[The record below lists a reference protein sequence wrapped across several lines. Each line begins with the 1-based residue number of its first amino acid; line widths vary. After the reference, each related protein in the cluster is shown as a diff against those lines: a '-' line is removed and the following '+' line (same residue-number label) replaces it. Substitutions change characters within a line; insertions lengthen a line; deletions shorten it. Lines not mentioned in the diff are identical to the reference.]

1 MHGSKERSAICQK
14 DSSSGVAL
22 IVTLLTLTILSLM
35 AVGFFFLVTG
45 EQRNTSSGSGNNTA
59 FYGAEAGIENM
70 SAQLE
75 QLFSYT
81 AAPTPAQINALS
93 AQPPSIPGITFPA
106 ESTQYPN
113 GGYYIG
119 YQTNGNGGLQ
129 STPGTIGGTGPL
141 AGMQADITS
150 FTLTAIADGPSVAD
164 GSTSTSTPRN
174 TEVEL
179 IRQVQLVSVP
189 VFEFGIFSN
198 NDLSFFA
205 GPDFNFGG
213 RVATNGNLYLAEGP
227 GATLT
232 LPSVVTAYGYGSS
245 TQGIIREQLENGY
258 STASAYDGTIN
269 IDTSPGNYRAMAL
282 TEGSV
287 TGGPGSSANPN
298 WSTISLSSNPTLGYD
313 GNIRTSTTGVAKLNM
328 AMAMPGAGGTPI
340 QIIERAEASD
350 TTAVSQARLEN
361 QASLRILLSDNANDL
376 PNPSSAVS
384 LNGSLP
390 SWYTV
395 NACHAP
401 LAISPGPVPLVGG
414 VPTRSYVEQD
424 NDFLSPAGTP
434 LIGGYIEI
442 DIQTASGAWQNVT
455 ADILQQGISS
465 VSGVTPT
472 CSNRPVIHLEE
483 ANAWT
488 CNPNPGLT
496 PGSASGPCVSNPVG
510 STNPYDYVPINMYDT
525 REGNARDVNDGAIHL
540 GGVMNVVELDV
551 GNLQQWF
558 ANDSYGQQALFNGGY
573 IVYFS
578 DRRGNY
584 CNANCSAN
592 GGYNGL
598 GETGKYGSEDI
609 INPAS
614 STGTPDGVMEAAED
628 VDGPNAN
635 TANYNQDQ
643 FDTYGG
649 APSCSY
655 ASSPVYPCPTNTQP
669 GSTTWQSVLAAAPGN
684 PSGDLTIGTIT
695 AGQAEKNA
703 VIFFRRGLRLVDGSL
718 GSLPPL
724 SSANCSIAEGANG
737 SGGFTVAA
745 ENPAYI
751 LGNYNANNSTFS
763 DSAGACHV
771 PAAVMADAVTLLS
784 NNWTDL
790 ESFTSPTLSS
800 GRNVSAAAYYRTAVM
815 GGSTVPFAQPTGYT
829 TYQDFGTDGGV
840 HNFLRSL
847 ENWGSVTKYYM
858 GSIADFYYS
867 VQATGVYKDGLVNSV
882 YSPGTR
888 AYSFDTDFENISE
901 LPPGTPH
908 FTDVNALAF
917 QQVQ

>member
-1 MHGSKERSAICQK
+1 MTTKKNA
-14 DSSSGVAL
+14 SGVAL
-22 IVTLLTLTILSLM
+22 ITTLLTLTILSLI
-35 AVGFFFLVTG
+35 AIGFFFLVTG
-45 EQRNTSSGSGNNTA
+45 EQRNVSSNTGNNTA
-59 FYGAEAGIENM
+59 FYGAEAAIENM
-70 SAQLE
+70 SSQLD
-75 QLFSYT
+75 QLFSHT
-81 AAPTPAQINALS
+81 ASPTTSQINALS

-113 GGYYIG
+113 GGYYIA
-119 YQTNGNGGLQ
+119 YQTNGSGGLQ
-129 STPGTIGGTGPL
+129 STPGTIGGTGAL
-141 AGMQADITS
+141 AGMQADITP

-164 GSTSTSTPRN
+164 GSSSTSTPRN

-205 GPDFNFGG
+205 GPNFNFGG

-227 GATLT
+227 GDILT
-232 LPSVVTAYGYGSS
+232 LPSVVTAYGYGLA
-245 TQGIIREQLENGY
+245 TDGVIREQLENGY
-258 STASAYDGTIN
+258 STASAYDGTID

-287 TGGPGSSANPN
+287 TGGPGSSATPN

-313 GNIRTSTTGVAKLNM
+313 GNIRTSTTGVTKLNM

-340 QIIERAEASD
+340 QIIERKEASD
-350 TTAVSQARLEN
+350 STAVSQARLEN
-361 QASLRILLSDNANDL
+361 QASVRILLSDSTADL
-376 PNPSSAVS
+376 PDGTSAVS
-384 LNGSLP
+384 LNTAFP
-390 SWYTV
+390 STWYTM
-395 NACHAP
+395 NSCHPP
-401 LAISPGPVPLVGG
+401 LATSPGQVPPPVPPQTT
-414 VPTRSYVEQD
+414 PTRTLLEQD
-424 NDFLSPAGTP
+424 NDFLTPYGTS

-442 DIQTASGAWQNVT
+442 DIQTSSGAWQNVT
-455 ADILQQGISS
+455 TDILQQGIAS

-472 CSNRPVIHLEE
+472 CANHPVIHLEE
-483 ANAWT
+483 PNTWT

-496 PGSASGPCVSNPVG
+496 PGTTSGPCVSNTVG
-510 STNPYDYVPINMYDT
+510 STNSYDYVPINMYDT
-525 REGNARDVNDGAIHL
+525 REGNPRDVDTDTIQL

-558 ANDSYGQQALFNGGY
+558 ATDSYGQQALFNGGY

-584 CNANCSAN
+584 CSTNCSAN

-598 GETGKYGSEDI
+598 GETGKYGNEDI

-614 STGTPDGVMEAAED
+614 STGTPDGVMEAPED
-628 VDGPNAN
+628 ADGPNAN
-635 TANYNQDQ
+635 TSNYSQDQ
-643 FDTYGG
+643 FDTYGA

-655 ASSPVYPCPTNTQP
+655 VGSPDNPCS
-669 GSTTWQSVLAAAPGN
+669 GSAPLNAAA
-684 PSGDLTIGTIT
+684 TTQTTIT
-695 AGQAEKNA
+695 AGRAEKNA
-703 VIFFRRGLRLVDGSL
+703 VIFFRRALRLKRGTL
-718 GSLPPL
+718 GNLPPL
-724 SSANCSIAEGANG
+724 TSANCSIAEGASG

-745 ENPAYI
+745 ENPVYI

-763 DSAGACHV
+763 DTAGACHV

-784 NNWTDL
+784 NNWNDL
-790 ESFTSPTLSS
+790 ESFSSPTATSQS
-800 GRNVSAAAYYRTAVM
+800 TTYPSEAGRTVSANAYYRTAVM
-815 GGSTVPFAQPTGYT
+815 GGSTIPFAQPTGYT

-867 VQATGVYKDGLVNSV
+867 VQATGVYKDGLANSV

-888 AYSFDTDFENISE
+888 VYSFDTDFENISE
-901 LPPGTPH
+901 LPPDTPR
-908 FTDVNALAF
+908 FTDVNSLAF

>member
-1 MHGSKERSAICQK
+1 MCQK
-14 DSSSGVAL
+14 NSSSGVAL

-59 FYGAEAGIENM
+59 FYGAEAGIETM
-70 SAQLE
+70 SSQLE

-113 GGYYIG
+113 GGYYIA

-141 AGMQADITS
+141 AGLQGDITP

-164 GSTSTSTPRN
+164 GSSGSSGPRN

-205 GPDFNFGG
+205 GPNFNFGG

-227 GATLT
+227 GDTLT
-232 LPSVVTAYGYGSS
+232 FPSVVTAYGYGSP
-245 TQGIIREQLENGY
+245 TDGVIREQLENGY
-258 STASAYDGTIN
+258 STASAYDGTID
-269 IDTSPGNYRAMAL
+269 IDTSPGNYRAMAQ

-287 TGGPGSSANPN
+287 TAGANSSANPN
-298 WSTISLSSNPTLGYD
+298 WSTISLSSNPSLGYD
-313 GNIRTSTTGVAKLNM
+313 GNIRTSSTGATKLNM

-340 QIIERAEASD
+340 QIIERAQASD

-395 NACHAP
+395 NSCHAP
-401 LAISPGPVPLVGG
+401 LATSPGPVPPP
-414 VPTRSYVEQD
+414 VPPQTTATRTLLEQD
-424 NDFLSPAGTP
+424 NDFLTPYGTP

-442 DIQTASGAWQNVT
+442 DIQTASGAWQSVT
-455 ADILQQGISS
+455 ADILQQGIAS

-472 CSNRPVIHLEE
+472 CANHPVIHLEE
-483 ANAWT
+483 PNTWT

-496 PGSASGPCVSNPVG
+496 PGTTSGPCVTNAVG
-510 STNPYDYVPINMYDT
+510 STNSYDYVPINVYDT
-525 REGNARDVNDGAIHL
+525 REGNARDVNNGIMHL
-540 GGVMNVVELDV
+540 GGVMNVIELDV
-551 GNLQQWF
+551 ANLQQWF
-558 ANDSYGQQALFNGGY
+558 ATDSYGQQGLFNGGY

-584 CNANCSAN
+584 NPAATASN
-592 GGYNGL
+592 
-598 GETGKYGSEDI
+598 GETGMYGNEDI

-614 STGTPDGVMEAAED
+614 QYGSPDGVMEEAED

-635 TANYNQDQ
+635 TPNYTQDQ
-643 FDTYGG
+643 FDTYG
-649 APSCSY
+649 ATPECLYLSSCST
-655 ASSPVYPCPTNTQP
+655 SWLSLFGNPTGPPQLPTNLSRT
-669 GSTTWQSVLAAAPGN
+669 S
-684 PSGDLTIGTIT
+684 IT
-695 AGQAEKNA
+695 AGQAQKNA
-703 VIFFRRGLRLVDGSL
+703 VIFFRRSLRLKRGTL
-718 GSLPPL
+718 GNLPPL
-724 SSANCSIAEGANG
+724 TSANCSIAEGANG
-737 SGGFTVAA
+737 SGGFTVAS
-745 ENPAYI
+745 ENPVYI

-763 DSAGACHV
+763 DMAGACHV
-771 PAAVMADAVTLLS
+771 PAAVMGDAVTLLS
-784 NNWTDL
+784 NAWTDS
-790 ESFTSPTLSS
+790 ESFSSPTLSS
-800 GRNVSAAAYYRTAVM
+800 GRNASAAAYYRTAVM

-840 HNFLRSL
+840 HNFLRML
-847 ENWGSVTKYYM
+847 ENWGGSTLYYE

-882 YSPGTR
+882 YSPPTR
-888 AYSFDTDFENISE
+888 AYSFDTDFESISE

-917 QQVQ
+917 QQVGLSQ